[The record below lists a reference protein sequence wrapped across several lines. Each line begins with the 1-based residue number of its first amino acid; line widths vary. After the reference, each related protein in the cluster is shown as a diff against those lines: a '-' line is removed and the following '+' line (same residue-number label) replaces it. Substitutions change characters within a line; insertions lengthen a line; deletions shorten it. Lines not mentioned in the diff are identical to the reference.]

1 MQVVQGKGHQRAWRT
16 MKHKSYLRNRAYVR
30 KLGVRESLGQTGSC
44 LDLSRRL
51 QRGTEHEDVRSL
63 GTNV

>member
-1 MQVVQGKGHQRAWRT
+1 